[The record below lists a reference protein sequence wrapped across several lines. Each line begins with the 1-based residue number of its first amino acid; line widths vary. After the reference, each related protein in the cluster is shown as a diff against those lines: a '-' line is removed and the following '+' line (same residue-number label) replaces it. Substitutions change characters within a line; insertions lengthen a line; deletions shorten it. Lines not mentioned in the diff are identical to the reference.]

1 MRQARL
7 RATADRHRAGFTL
20 VELMVTLAVAVVLIT
35 IAVPSFKHMMASSR
49 LTTTANSLV
58 GALNLARM
66 EAIKRNDDTQFCGQ
80 SDNGGDTLG
89 TACANA
95 HAGAIVALTNGP
107 AGASTQLH
115 AAPVMPA
122 DSLHLKTVV
131 PIKFSA
137 QGLGHKIGAAGD
149 LVNGTVAEICS
160 TAIDSDNVRTIS
172 MTTGSIPRVEPSSTG
187 DCP

>member
-20 VELMVTLAVAVVLIT
+20 VELMVTLAVAAIMLT

-80 SDNGGDTLG
+80 SGNGSGSLA
-89 TACANA
+89 TACGNT
-95 HAGAIVALTNGP
+95 HAGAIYALSNGP
-107 AGASTQLH
+107 AGASTELR

-122 DSLHLKTVV
+122 DSLHLTSVIAV
-131 PIKFSA
+131 KFNA
-137 QGLGHKIGAAGD
+137 QGLGYKVGATGLA
-149 LVNGTVAEICS
+149 NGVVAEICS
-160 TAIDSDNVRTIS
+160 TAIDSDNIRTIS
-172 MTTGSIPRVEPSSTG
+172 MITGSIPRVESPHTG